1 MPRVF
6 VTYNY
11 ATKVLVYDMEDGFDV
26 FKHKCASKFTVL
38 NDFRVCLNQHLFP
51 EVEGIEELE
60 MNDSVILR
68 LEEKEE
74 GAADTPGQQPNGTSG
89 ARMGESVSKCLMVN
103 EGGIAT
109 CNLCPAGKVWTL
121 LSLQEHHNLKDSN
134 LNRLMRKH
142 AYNEHNSEYALRAP
156 GPKNA
161 QGEQKYKL
169 HVSAAFATDVSE
181 AEERQ
186 EEEVV
191 VAEATDLEE
200 EVVEVEAIVLEEEV
214 VEVEATDLEEEVV
227 EVEATDLE
235 EEVAAYMTCPLPV
248 YIPCDVERVHKWLKS
263 RFSVR
268 EQTVQH
274 SEEDEKVVFLHSDV
288 VANSDV
294 MPDTILHDLGVRDV
308 LRLRSDKTRWETHE
322 SKAFAALR
330 SRFQEVFGDAFAL
343 WHKPAGVTRVRQ
355 PLDSKVRA
363 AGWVIRNVELVLD
376 ANVTVPTEDAPV
388 AKRARTL

>member
-103 EGGIAT
+103 EGGIVT

-142 AYNEHNSEYALRAP
+142 AYKEHNSEYALRAP

-161 QGEQKYKL
+161 QGEQKYRL

-186 EEEVV
+186 E
-191 VAEATDLEE
+191 
-200 EVVEVEAIVLEEEV
+200 
-214 VEVEATDLEEEVV
+214 EEEVV

-248 YIPCDVERVHKWLKS
+248 YIPCDVERVHKWIKS

-294 MPDTILHDLGVRDV
+294 MPDTILHDLGVRNV
-308 LRLRSDKTRWETHE
+308 LRLRSDKSRWETHE

-330 SRFQEVFGDAFAL
+330 SRFQEVFGDTFAL
-343 WHKPAGVTRVRQ
+343 WHKPAGVTRVSQ
-355 PLDSKVRA
+355 PLNSKVRA
-363 AGWVIRNVELVLD
+363 AGWVIRNVELVFD
-376 ANVTVPTEDAPV
+376 ANATVLTEDAPV

>member
-142 AYNEHNSEYALRAP
+142 AYKEHNSEYALRAP

-186 EEEVV
+186 EEEEVV

-200 EVVEVEAIVLEEEV
+200 EVVEVEATDLEEEVVVAEATELEEEV
-214 VEVEATDLEEEVV
+214 VEVEATELEEEVVVAEATDLEEEVV

-248 YIPCDVERVHKWLKS
+248 YIPCDVERVHKWIKS

-294 MPDTILHDLGVRDV
+294 MPDTILHDLGVRNV
-308 LRLRSDKTRWETHE
+308 LRLRSDKSRWETARE
-322 SKAFAALR
+322 QSLCRVAVPIPRGLR
-330 SRFQEVFGDAFAL
+330 RPRSPCGTNLRG
-343 WHKPAGVTRVRQ
+343 
-355 PLDSKVRA
+355 
-363 AGWVIRNVELVLD
+363 
-376 ANVTVPTEDAPV
+376 
-388 AKRARTL
+388 